1 MINLRFRNPES
12 EGRCGNQE
20 GDGKK
25 TKTLYAH
32 SRVGLLDAKNSM
44 PIDKRTRRES
54 SEDDLIVNRIDT
66 ENRDSLAHGYC
77 AYGDSSDDADV
88 EKNWDKGHFI
98 SLIKW
103 EGVIEAVLDSSFV
116 ARIKDVA
123 NEFPD
128 EKVEI
133 DFDELT
139 NVNEKRL
146 IKIGAIF
153 SWTMGYHVSL
163 GGARKRQAVLIFRRM
178 PKWTEDD
185 IQRGCKVADE
195 MYERLK
201 NSMRE

>member
-25 TKTLYAH
+25 TKTFYAH
-32 SRVGLLDAKNSM
+32 SRVGLLDAKSSM
-44 PIDKRTRRES
+44 PIDKLTWRES

-66 ENRDSLAHGYC
+66 ENRDSLIHGYW
-77 AYGDSSDDADV
+77 AYGDSDDTDV
-88 EKNWDKGHFI
+88 EKKWDKGHFI
-98 SLIKW
+98 TLRKW
-103 EGVIEAVLDSSFV
+103 EGVVEAVLESSFV

-123 NEFPD
+123 NEVPD
-128 EKVEI
+128 ERVEI

-139 NVNEKRL
+139 NVDEKRL

-153 SWTMGYHVSL
+153 SWTMGYRVSP
-163 GGARKRQAVLIFRRM
+163 GGTRKRQAVLIFRIM
-178 PKWTEDD
+178 PRWTEDD

-195 MYERLK
+195 IYERLN